1 MQSHDDEE
9 QLAGAALSKL
19 PHQTSGKIFEHRATM
34 LKHLTADLSVKSG
47 FEFGIFRLQCRELTT
62 GPPWSDL
69 YSKLVAFY
77 TEREREDR
85 ALRRKMLI
93 ASKKRLLAV
102 HENQRDEIVKNI
114 VYKTPVPS
122 LDELKRRIVTAIQ
135 NVTPQML
142 ENTWR
147 EIEFR
152 LDVLRATKGSHVQ
165 IH

>member
-1 MQSHDDEE
+1 M
-9 QLAGAALSKL
+9 
-19 PHQTSGKIFEHRATM
+19 
-34 LKHLTADLSVKSG
+34 
-47 FEFGIFRLQCRELTT
+47 TT
-62 GPPWSDL
+62 TVVL
-69 YSKLVAFY
+69 MKLVAFY
-77 TEREREDR
+77 TEREWEDR
-85 ALRRKMLI
+85 ALRNKMLI

-102 HENQRDEIVKNI
+102 YENQRDEIVKNI

-122 LDELKRRIVTAIQ
+122 LDEMKRRIVTAIQ

>member
-1 MQSHDDEE
+1 
-9 QLAGAALSKL
+9 
-19 PHQTSGKIFEHRATM
+19 
-34 LKHLTADLSVKSG
+34 
-47 FEFGIFRLQCRELTT
+47 
-62 GPPWSDL
+62 
-69 YSKLVAFY
+69 KLVAFY

-85 ALRRKMLI
+85 ALCRKMLI
-93 ASKKRLLAV
+93 AYKKRLLAV
-102 HENQRDEIVKNI
+102 HENQRDKIVKNI

-152 LDVLRATKGSHVQ
+152 LDVLRGTKCSHVQ

>member
-1 MQSHDDEE
+1 MV
-9 QLAGAALSKL
+9 AWKRAVAWSKL
-19 PHQTSGKIFEHRATM
+19 SCNKILELVWFLAVNEALIKLKSDVFIRIQPFSGRNGYGHGGPRTRNSIYRWLTQFQETGSVLHRKGAGRPSTSQE
-34 LKHLTADLSVKSG
+34 
-47 FEFGIFRLQCRELTT
+47 
-62 GPPWSDL
+62 
-69 YSKLVAFY
+69 
-77 TEREREDR
+77 
-85 ALRRKMLI
+85 MLI

-114 VYKTPVPS
+114 VYKTPESS

-142 ENTWR
+142 DNTWR

>member
-1 MQSHDDEE
+1 MRTSHSLKSSRNQNKCSLLSILGGKE
-9 QLAGAALSKL
+9 LAILRGTK
-19 PHQTSGKIFEHRATM
+19 
-34 LKHLTADLSVKSG
+34 
-47 FEFGIFRLQCRELTT
+47 
-62 GPPWSDL
+62 
-69 YSKLVAFY
+69 KLVAFY

-122 LDELKRRIVTAIQ
+122 LDELKPRIVTAIQ
-135 NVTPQML
+135 NVIPQML

-152 LDVLRATKGSHVQ
+152 LYVLLATKGSHVQ
-165 IH
+165 VH

>member
-1 MQSHDDEE
+1 M
-9 QLAGAALSKL
+9 
-19 PHQTSGKIFEHRATM
+19 
-34 LKHLTADLSVKSG
+34 
-47 FEFGIFRLQCRELTT
+47 
-62 GPPWSDL
+62 
-69 YSKLVAFY
+69 VAFY

-102 HENQRDEIVKNI
+102 HAMFVKNI

-122 LDELKRRIVTAIQ
+122 LDELKRRIFTAIQ
-135 NVTPQML
+135 NVTPQMLENTTPQML

>member
-1 MQSHDDEE
+1 MKGKTLFIMQKDHW
-9 QLAGAALSKL
+9 G
-19 PHQTSGKIFEHRATM
+19 F
-34 LKHLTADLSVKSG
+34 LTGDVRQK
-47 FEFGIFRLQCRELTT
+47 R
-62 GPPWSDL
+62 
-69 YSKLVAFY
+69 KLVAFY

-114 VYKTPVPS
+114 VCKTPVPS
-122 LDELKRRIVTAIQ
+122 PDELKRRIVTAIQ

-152 LDVLRATKGSHVQ
+152 LDVLQATKGSHVQ
-165 IH
+165 IQLSF

>member
-1 MQSHDDEE
+1 MITQTCTDLNLTCSLCNITVDLKRSPSKRRYPKCILFSLHFTVKLNRK
-9 QLAGAALSKL
+9 LA
-19 PHQTSGKIFEHRATM
+19 
-34 LKHLTADLSVKSG
+34 
-47 FEFGIFRLQCRELTT
+47 ELYLVH
-62 GPPWSDL
+62 PEK
-69 YSKLVAFY
+69 KLVAFY

-114 VYKTPVPS
+114 VYKTPVTS
-122 LDELKRRIVTAIQ
+122 LDELKRRLVTAIQ

-165 IH
+165 IHSSF

>member
-1 MQSHDDEE
+1 MGKSRYSLEPQHIFTAKVS
-9 QLAGAALSKL
+9 A
-19 PHQTSGKIFEHRATM
+19 SGLGDSSE
-34 LKHLTADLSVKSG
+34 DL
-47 FEFGIFRLQCRELTT
+47 LYM
-62 GPPWSDL
+62 GPVAW
-69 YSKLVAFY
+69 KLVTFY

-142 ENTWR
+142 ENT
-147 EIEFR
+147 
-152 LDVLRATKGSHVQ
+152 
-165 IH
+165 

>member
-1 MQSHDDEE
+1 
-9 QLAGAALSKL
+9 
-19 PHQTSGKIFEHRATM
+19 
-34 LKHLTADLSVKSG
+34 
-47 FEFGIFRLQCRELTT
+47 
-62 GPPWSDL
+62 
-69 YSKLVAFY
+69 KLVAFY

-102 HENQRDEIVKNI
+102 HAMFVKNI
-114 VYKTPVPS
+114 AYKTPVPS

-135 NVTPQML
+135 NATPEML